1 MVFSR
6 TLALAALC
14 AWLAAPSAYG
24 QAGLRVP
31 ERGEPGLD
39 PTLARGWLAPDYDRF
54 GFADWRWREPG
65 LGVPS
70 RMHWSYALSERGSLG
85 MSRGYGGELEDQR
98 QYSLFGSYWLSPEW
112 ALSAETLGR
121 DANGLFRLQ
130 DIRIGVQRRF

>member
-1 MVFSR
+1 MLSR
-6 TLALAALC
+6 TLALTALC
-14 AWLAAPSAYG
+14 ACLAALPAHG
-24 QAGLRVP
+24 QSGLRVP

-39 PTLARGWLAPDYDRF
+39 PALARGWLAPDYDRF
-54 GFADWRWREPG
+54 GFAAWRWKEAG
-65 LGVPS
+65 FGAPS

-98 QYSLFGSYWLSPEW
+98 QYSLFGSYSLSPEW
-112 ALSAETLGR
+112 AVSAETLGR